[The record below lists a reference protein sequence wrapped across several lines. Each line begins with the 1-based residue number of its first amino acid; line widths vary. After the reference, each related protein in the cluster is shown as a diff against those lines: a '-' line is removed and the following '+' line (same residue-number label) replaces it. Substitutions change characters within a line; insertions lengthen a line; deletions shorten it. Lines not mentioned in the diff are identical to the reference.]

1 MARPYIITI
10 ASEKG
15 GVGKTTLATNL
26 AIYLKGLVEDL
37 PITLFSFDNH
47 FTVDQMF
54 QLKKTNSGHHVGQ
67 LFTGVNAE
75 DLATTGQYGVNFI
88 PSNGQLFDY
97 LHHIQ
102 SVEQLAISIS
112 QSTLQGLLIIDTSPI
127 LDIYTRNALFAA
139 DRVIVPIKDAP
150 SLENCRHLADFLFQN
165 HRPKTTLKILPC
177 LIDTRIHFDG
187 PFRNSYQLLKAYA
200 INRGYRCYEGF
211 IAKSPKVETLS
222 TNPSGKIYP
231 VITHARQTEVHL
243 QLSHLARQ
251 VYLDYLEHGPERLN
265 EVANHLFEQ
274 KEIHADQYR
283 TRLKKIQPGC
293 LYCGAPLP
301 ANDDIWPDMYYL
313 ENINSSYCG
322 YIEEKCF
329 FTLLLENYYRELKG
343 NEQQSLLRDVL
354 YEPTNRGY
362 LLLQKTS
369 LGQERAQLDLY
380 RLDHHGEKISGR
392 SMEVK
397 ETGYLKNR
405 DRTKTLDL
413 FAKAYPLHKE
423 GTQSLL
429 LQRTGEN
436 PFNILEH
443 QPYLSWL
450 TTLNRIQIDGMN
462 ENDQKSAIQEQ
473 SIPQ

>member
-26 AIYLKGLVEDL
+26 AIYLKGLIEDL

-54 QLKKTNSGHHVGQ
+54 QLKETASGQHVGR

-75 DLATTGQYGVNFI
+75 DLTATGQYGVNYI

-97 LHHIQ
+97 LYHIQ
-102 SVEQLAISIS
+102 SVEQLAVSIS
-112 QSTLQGLLIIDTSPI
+112 QSTLQGILIIDTSPI
-127 LDIYTRNALFAA
+127 LDIYTRNALYAA

-150 SLENCRHLADFLFQN
+150 SLENCRHLADFLSQN

-251 VYLDYLEHGPERLN
+251 VYLDYLEHGPARLN

-274 KEIHADQYR
+274 KEIHAEQYR
-283 TRLKKIQPGC
+283 IRLKKIQPAC
-293 LYCGAPLP
+293 LYCGTPMP
-301 ANDDIWPDMYYL
+301 PDDNIWPEAYYV
-313 ENINSSYCG
+313 ENVHSSYCG
-322 YIEEKCF
+322 FIEEKCF
-329 FTLLLENYYRELKG
+329 FKLLLETYYRELKG
-343 NEQQSLLRDVL
+343 REQQSLLRDL
-354 YEPTNRGY
+354 LHDPTRRGY
-362 LLLQKTS
+362 LLLQKTP
-369 LGQERAQLDLY
+369 LNRKNTQLDLY

-392 SMEVK
+392 SLE
-397 ETGYLKNR
+397 LKDIDHIK
-405 DRTKTLDL
+405 DRNITKILDL
-413 FAKAYPLHKE
+413 FTNAYPSQKK
-423 GTQSLL
+423 GVQSLL
-429 LQRTGEN
+429 LQRIGEN
-436 PFNILEH
+436 PYAILEH
-443 QPYLSWL
+443 QPYLTWL
-450 TTLNRIQIDGMN
+450 TALNRVQIDGMD
-462 ENDQKSAIQEQ
+462 ENNQKTTSLE
-473 SIPQ
+473 